1 MDTLKPNGWSSGKR
15 NIDVGNPTTK
25 SARRVYIT
33 GHNSSLSYF
42 QAKLEPEINSPCL
55 NDAETFYHLLVDCPS
70 LRSIQTDIFQDL
82 IPIPDMSR
90 SIRKL
95 ITFIENPTVHNLLK
109 PSTNYAIKEVT
120 RIDHSYTDSSHS
132 SLQPSLPTRHRLLY
146 SMGIWGS

>member
-42 QAKLEPEINSPCL
+42 QAKLEPEINSPCRLCL

-120 RIDHSYTDSSHS
+120 RMSEYARTQAQAHT
-132 SLQPSLPTRHRLLY
+132 LAATCPCMQTRA
-146 SMGIWGS
+146 S